1 MRFAPSGRVAIV
13 VPVHNRLALT
23 NALVSELR
31 RSEHDEA
38 LVVIVDDGSTDG
50 TSDYLREH
58 HPDVVVASAS
68 GDLWWSGAANLG
80 CLLAIERDAEFLLL
94 FNNDNFAISPNCVS
108 ELVRCVR
115 EFGGCASSVVLHRDS
130 QRLQHAGGLLDWPS
144 RGIRWRETGAIYR
157 QEARVADC
165 EWLPGM
171 ALAFSAGLFRQL
183 DGFNA
188 AVFPQHY
195 ADADFTLRA
204 RALGKR
210 CVVSYSCW
218 VRNDERT
225 SGVNFYSLVSP
236 MSFVYGLFSLRSS
249 YQLRSTFRFARRY
262 CPQRF
267 IPQYLTLFYLRYAY
281 ATIKTWLPARFR
293 VALSR

>member
-1 MRFAPSGRVAIV
+1 MGPAAIV

-23 NALVSELR
+23 NALLSELR

-38 LVVIVDDGSTDG
+38 LVVVVDDGSTDG

-58 HPDVVVASAS
+58 HPDVVVAPGS

-80 CLLAIERDAEFLLL
+80 CRLAIERDAEFLLL
-94 FNNDNFAISPNCVS
+94 VNNDNSEISPNCVS

-115 EFGGCASSVVLHRDS
+115 EFDGCASSVVLHRDS
-130 QRLQHAGGLLDWPS
+130 QRLQHAGGSLDWPS
-144 RGIRWRETGAIYR
+144 GGIPWRENGAIYR
-157 QEARVADC
+157 QEARTAECD
-165 EWLPGM
+165 WLPGM
-171 ALAFSAGLFRQL
+171 SLAFSAHLFTQL
-183 DGFNA
+183 DGFDA

-204 RALGKR
+204 GALGKR
-210 CVVSYSCW
+210 RVVSYSCW

-225 SGVNFYSLVSP
+225 SGINFYSPVSP
-236 MSFVYGLFSLRSS
+236 ISFVQGLFSLRSS
-249 YQLRSTFRFARRY
+249 YQLRSTFQFARRH
-262 CPQRF
+262 CPKRL
-267 IPQYLTLFYLRYAY
+267 IPQYLTLFYLRYVY
-281 ATIKTWLPARFR
+281 ATVKTWLPARFR